1 MKTILASSN
10 STFSLSTQPRNP
22 PKEHRRQWLK
32 VSCQAAVSTAKQAE
46 KEWRRSPLS
55 PSLRA
60 AWEKTEAS
68 NDHKL

>member
-10 STFSLSTQPRNP
+10 STFRLSTQPRNP